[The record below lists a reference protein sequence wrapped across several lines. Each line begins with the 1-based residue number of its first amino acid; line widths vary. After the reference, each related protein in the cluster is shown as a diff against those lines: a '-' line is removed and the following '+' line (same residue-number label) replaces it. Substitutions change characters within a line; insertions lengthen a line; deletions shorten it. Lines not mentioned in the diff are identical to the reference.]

1 MKEIFLEELLNTDN
15 AFIKCIKYYI
25 IDFLNIFSDYR
36 EILYK
41 KQDINFHTLKHKNK
55 ELDTYGFFNMFF
67 NHYIKLMHINKNSE
81 FIFVMKKIGNYD
93 DILNSILSMY
103 SEFRIRFIIIENEY
117 SNYLLN
123 KNKDDFLC
131 QYIFF
136 NLFSNYQNSILIS
149 NDKYRDKMNYIELFK
164 DSIVNLKIKSNTNE
178 FINSEMNLKL
188 KDTILNL
195 MKNKKCNRCNIPK
208 NRLII

>member
-1 MKEIFLEELLNTDN
+1 
-15 AFIKCIKYYI
+15 
-25 IDFLNIFSDYR
+25 
-36 EILYK
+36 
-41 KQDINFHTLKHKNK
+41 
-55 ELDTYGFFNMFF
+55 
-67 NHYIKLMHINKNSE
+67 
-81 FIFVMKKIGNYD
+81 MKKIGNYD